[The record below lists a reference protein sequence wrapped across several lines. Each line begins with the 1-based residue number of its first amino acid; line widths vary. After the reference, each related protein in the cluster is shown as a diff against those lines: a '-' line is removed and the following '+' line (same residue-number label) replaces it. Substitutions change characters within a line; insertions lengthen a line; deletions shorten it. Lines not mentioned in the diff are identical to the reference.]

1 MQTRKIATL
10 VFLVLLCLPVAGQAI
25 SVSQSLD
32 RSQVAY
38 EDSLLFEISL
48 QWDGPQ
54 YAYLFD
60 RPLNPVFDRLQ
71 VRGFSSSIGSTGSGA
86 DEVTTKKYKYVLIP
100 TSSGQGRI
108 NAVTI
113 SYMTMPDS
121 VAGELLTEPMAV
133 TIAEPIPVVIGEG
146 GKALIYIIVAVV
158 IIIGVIVVVVIW
170 RRSACRPK
178 EVVKTPVQ
186 QILEDLTG
194 LKATAGTDLKK
205 FQTGLHDILLQFMDG
220 KYGIDASSV
229 SDEELAEKLAAT
241 DLGEG
246 QRERLWRWFV
256 DARKDKFRPV
266 TAELGETIRRESEI
280 RNFFVNM

>member
-1 MQTRKIATL
+1 MLNRKAAIL
-10 VFLVLLCLPVAGQAI
+10 VSLVLLCLPAAGQAI

-32 RSQVAY
+32 RSQIAFD
-38 EDSLLFEISL
+38 DSLLFEITL

-60 RPLNPVFDRLQ
+60 RPLDPVFDRMQ

-86 DEVTTKKYKYVLIP
+86 DEITTKKFKYVLIP
-100 TSSGQGRI
+100 TASGQGRI

-113 SYMTMPDS
+113 SYLAMPDS

-133 TIAEPIPVVIGEG
+133 TIAEPIPEVIAEG
-146 GKALIYIIVAVV
+146 GHTIIYIIVAVV
-158 IIIGVIVVVVIW
+158 VIVGVIVVVVIR
-170 RRSACRPK
+170 RRSAHQPK
-178 EVVKTPVQ
+178 EVVRTPIQ

-205 FQTGLHDILLQFMDG
+205 FQTGLHDILFKFMG
-220 KYGIDASSV
+220 RQYGIDASSV
-229 SDEELAEKLAAT
+229 SDEELAEQLAAT

-246 QRERLWRWFV
+246 QRDRLWRWFV

-266 TAELGETIRRESEI
+266 TAAPGETIRRESEI
-280 RNFFVNM
+280 RNFFANM